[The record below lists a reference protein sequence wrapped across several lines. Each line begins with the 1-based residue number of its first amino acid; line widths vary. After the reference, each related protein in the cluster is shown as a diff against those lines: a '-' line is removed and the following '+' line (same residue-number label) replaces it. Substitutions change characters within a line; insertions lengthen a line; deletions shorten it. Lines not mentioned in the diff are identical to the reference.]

1 MRHSLTSRNAG
12 NWVDRGASPL
22 PLMHRTLEFFFE
34 RHGPEDSEWL
44 RRAAED
50 VYGMVAADAT
60 DIQVAGYLKSVARS
74 QGIEFPPKARLHS
87 ITLWHIAKAALVRDA
102 ATLLLNSDLAAHV
115 VDAPPLDEWLAS
127 RLLSPV
133 ELAAYRAEGEK
144 MPEGQ

>member
-1 MRHSLTSRNAG
+1 MRHSLTSKKAG

-22 PLMHRTLEFFFE
+22 PVMERTLQFFFE
-34 RHGPEDSEWL
+34 RHGLEDAEWL

-60 DIQVAGYLKSVARS
+60 DIHVAGYLKSVART
-74 QGIEFPPKARLHS
+74 QGLEFPPKARLHS
-87 ITLWHIAKAALVRDA
+87 IALWHIAKAALVRDT

-115 VDAPPLDEWLAS
+115 ADAPTLDEWLAS

-133 ELAAYRAEGEK
+133 ELAAYRSEGDK
-144 MPEGQ
+144 LPED